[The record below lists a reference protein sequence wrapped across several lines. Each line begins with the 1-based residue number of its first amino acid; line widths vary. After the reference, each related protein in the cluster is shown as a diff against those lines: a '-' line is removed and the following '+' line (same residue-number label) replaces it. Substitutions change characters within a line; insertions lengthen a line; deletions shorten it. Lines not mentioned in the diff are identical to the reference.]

1 MKKIILLAF
10 VILIFSGAEAQVV
23 LNPLVG
29 KAQVVFRPLVGASY
43 GTEKYRIRD
52 SGSDMAYTALFPD
65 LKITTG
71 LTVSYKGISAMY
83 KVDTWCSKSKGISFD
98 PKETSYEVGISYEIL
113 RCVRISFSHCCF
125 HAVRSDSDC
134 GSHGGMYG
142 GWNMIGVKFEKEIK
156 L

>member
-10 VILIFSGAEAQVV
+10 ALMIFSGAKAQVV
-23 LNPLVG
+23 L
-29 KAQVVFRPLVGASY
+29 KPLVGASY

-52 SGSDMAYTALFPD
+52 AGGDRAYTALFPD

-113 RCVRISFSHCCF
+113 RGVKISFSHCCF

-134 GSHGGMYG
+134 GSDGGMYG
-142 GWNMIGVKFEKEIK
+142 GWNMIGVSFEKEIN
-156 L
+156 LE